1 MAFVREIAERI
12 TVLHLGQV
20 LAEGNVEQIE
30 TQSESA
36 RGLSGIE
43 GDRLML
49 KLTNV
54 DSYYDRSHI
63 LHAVCLGHTDR
74 EGDGYPRPQRH
85 RQDHAAEDADGS
97 HRPDGQA
104 KSASTERRSARIRRF
119 RRARAGIAYVPQGRE
134 IIPDFTIR
142 ENILMGG
149 VRRARTA
156 SARSRT
162 LVPELFP
169 YLMDN
174 LDAPGGV
181 LSGGQQQQLAIA
193 RALAADPK
201 IILLDE
207 PNEGIQP
214 SIVEEIEA
222 IIISLNREVGL
233 TVVLVEQNVSF
244 ARQASHGF
252 AMMEKGRVVVSGAIS
267 ELSDDIVHR
276 HMAV

>member
-1 MAFVREIAERI
+1 
-12 TVLHLGQV
+12 
-20 LAEGNVEQIE
+20 
-30 TQSESA
+30 
-36 RGLSGIE
+36 
-43 GDRLML
+43 ML

-63 LHAVCLGHTDR
+63 LHAVCLDIPIGKVTTVLGRNGTGKTTLLKTLMGLTDR
-74 EGDGYPRPQRH
+74 M
-85 RQDHAAEDADGS
+85 
-97 HRPDGQA
+97 DGQI
-104 KSASTERRSARIRRF
+104 SLDGTEIGKDPTF

-134 IIPDFTIR
+134 IIPDFSIR
-142 ENILMGG
+142 ENILMGAFA
-149 VRRARTA
+149 RADGKREIPE
-156 SARSRT
+156 

-169 YLMDN
+169 YLIEN
-174 LDAPGGV
+174 LERAGGV

-193 RALAADPK
+193 RALAANPK

-222 IIISLNREVGL
+222 IIIRLNREVGL

-244 ARQASHGF
+244 ARLASHCF
-252 AMMEKGRVVVSGAIS
+252 AMMEKGRIIASGAIE
-267 ELSDDIVHR
+267 ELSDEMVHR

>member
-1 MAFVREIAERI
+1 
-12 TVLHLGQV
+12 
-20 LAEGNVEQIE
+20 
-30 TQSESA
+30 
-36 RGLSGIE
+36 
-43 GDRLML
+43 ML

-54 DSYYDRSHI
+54 DSFYDRSHI
-63 LHAVCLGHTDR
+63 LHAVCLDIPIGKVTAVLGRNGTGKTTLLKTLMGLTDR
-74 EGDGYPRPQRH
+74 MEGQINLDGKEIGKQP
-85 RQDHAAEDADGS
+85 
-97 HRPDGQA
+97 
-104 KSASTERRSARIRRF
+104 TF

-142 ENILMGG
+142 ENILMGAFA
-149 VRRARTA
+149 RADGKREIPE
-156 SARSRT
+156 

-174 LDAPGGV
+174 LERAGGV

-193 RALAADPK
+193 RALAADPR

-222 IIISLNREVGL
+222 IIIRLNRDVGL
-233 TVVLVEQNVSF
+233 TVVLVEQNVAF
-244 ARQASHGF
+244 ARQASHCF

-267 ELSDDIVHR
+267 ELSDELVHR

>member
-1 MAFVREIAERI
+1 
-12 TVLHLGQV
+12 
-20 LAEGNVEQIE
+20 
-30 TQSESA
+30 
-36 RGLSGIE
+36 
-43 GDRLML
+43 ML

-63 LHAVCLGHTDR
+63 LHAVCLDIPIGKTTAVLGRNGTGKTTLLKTLMGLTDR
-74 EGDGYPRPQRH
+74 MERQINLDGKEIGKDP
-85 RQDHAAEDADGS
+85 
-97 HRPDGQA
+97 
-104 KSASTERRSARIRRF
+104 TF

-142 ENILMGG
+142 ENILMGAFA
-149 VRRARTA
+149 RADGKRQIPE
-156 SARSRT
+156 

-174 LDAPGGV
+174 LERAGGV

-222 IIISLNREVGL
+222 IIIRLNREIGL

-244 ARQASHGF
+244 ARQASHCF

-267 ELSDDIVHR
+267 ELSDEMVHR

>member
-1 MAFVREIAERI
+1 
-12 TVLHLGQV
+12 
-20 LAEGNVEQIE
+20 
-30 TQSESA
+30 
-36 RGLSGIE
+36 
-43 GDRLML
+43 ML

-63 LHAVCLGHTDR
+63 LHAVCLDIPIGEVTAVLGRNGTGKTTLLKTLMGLTDR
-74 EGDGYPRPQRH
+74 TEGQISLDG
-85 RQDHAAEDADGS
+85 
-97 HRPDGQA
+97 
-104 KSASTERRSARIRRF
+104 TEIGKDPTF

-142 ENILMGG
+142 ENILMGAFA
-149 VRRARTA
+149 RADGKREIPE
-156 SARSRT
+156 

-174 LDAPGGV
+174 LERAGGV

-193 RALAADPK
+193 RTLAADPK

-222 IIISLNREVGL
+222 IIIRLNREVGL
-233 TVVLVEQNVSF
+233 TVVFVEQNVLF
-244 ARQASHGF
+244 ARQASHRF
-252 AMMEKGRVVVSGAIS
+252 AMMEKGRVVVAGAIS
-267 ELSDDIVHR
+267 ELSDAMVHR

>member
-1 MAFVREIAERI
+1 
-12 TVLHLGQV
+12 
-20 LAEGNVEQIE
+20 
-30 TQSESA
+30 
-36 RGLSGIE
+36 
-43 GDRLML
+43 ML

-63 LHAVCLGHTDR
+63 LHAVCLEIPIGKVTAVLGRNGTGKTTLLKTLMGLTDR
-74 EGDGYPRPQRH
+74 MEGQISLDG
-85 RQDHAAEDADGS
+85 
-97 HRPDGQA
+97 
-104 KSASTERRSARIRRF
+104 TEIGKDPTF

-142 ENILMGG
+142 ENILMGAF
-149 VRRARTA
+149 ARTDGK
-156 SARSRT
+156 RQIPE
-162 LVPELFP
+162 LVPGLFP

-174 LDAPGGV
+174 LERPGGV

-222 IIISLNREVGL
+222 IIIRLNREVGL

-244 ARQASHGF
+244 ARQASHCF
-252 AMMEKGRVVVSGAIS
+252 AMMEKGRVVVSGGIS
-267 ELSDDIVHR
+267 ELSDDMVHR

>member
-1 MAFVREIAERI
+1 
-12 TVLHLGQV
+12 
-20 LAEGNVEQIE
+20 
-30 TQSESA
+30 
-36 RGLSGIE
+36 
-43 GDRLML
+43 ML

-63 LHAVCLGHTDR
+63 LHAVCLDIPIGKTTAVLGRNGTGKTTLLKTLMGLTDR
-74 EGDGYPRPQRH
+74 MEGQINLNGIEIGKEP
-85 RQDHAAEDADGS
+85 
-97 HRPDGQA
+97 
-104 KSASTERRSARIRRF
+104 TF

-134 IIPDFTIR
+134 IIPDFSIR
-142 ENILMGG
+142 ENILMG
-149 VRRARTA
+149 AF
-156 SARSRT
+156 ARSDGKRQIPE

-174 LDAPGGV
+174 LERPGGV

-193 RALAADPK
+193 RALAADPR

-222 IIISLNREVGL
+222 IIIRLNREVGL
-233 TVVLVEQNVSF
+233 TVVLVEQNVMF
-244 ARQASHGF
+244 ARQASHCF
-252 AMMEKGRVVVSGAIS
+252 AMMEKGRIVVAGAIS
-267 ELSDDIVHR
+267 ELSDEMVHR

>member
-1 MAFVREIAERI
+1 
-12 TVLHLGQV
+12 
-20 LAEGNVEQIE
+20 
-30 TQSESA
+30 
-36 RGLSGIE
+36 
-43 GDRLML
+43 ML

-63 LHAVCLGHTDR
+63 LHAVCLDIPIGKVTAVLGRNGTGKTTLLKTLMGLTDR
-74 EGDGYPRPQRH
+74 MEGQISLDG
-85 RQDHAAEDADGS
+85 AEIGK
-97 HRPDGQA
+97 HP
-104 KSASTERRSARIRRF
+104 TF

-142 ENILMGG
+142 ENILMGAFA
-149 VRRARTA
+149 RADGKLQIPE
-156 SARSRT
+156 

-174 LDAPGGV
+174 LERAGGV

-222 IIISLNREVGL
+222 VIIRLNREVGL
-233 TVVLVEQNVSF
+233 TVVLVEQNVLF
-244 ARQASHGF
+244 ARQASHRF
-252 AMMEKGRVVVSGAIS
+252 AMMEKGRIVVAGAIA
-267 ELSDDIVHR
+267 ELSDEMVHR

>member
-1 MAFVREIAERI
+1 
-12 TVLHLGQV
+12 
-20 LAEGNVEQIE
+20 
-30 TQSESA
+30 
-36 RGLSGIE
+36 
-43 GDRLML
+43 ML

-63 LHAVCLGHTDR
+63 LHAVCLDIPIGKVTAVLGRNGTGKTTLLKTLMGLTDR
-74 EGDGYPRPQRH
+74 MEGQISLNG
-85 RQDHAAEDADGS
+85 
-97 HRPDGQA
+97 
-104 KSASTERRSARIRRF
+104 TEIGKDPTF

-142 ENILMGG
+142 ENILMGAFARADG
-149 VRRARTA
+149 RRQIPE
-156 SARSRT
+156 

-174 LDAPGGV
+174 LERAGGV

-222 IIISLNREVGL
+222 VIIRLNREVGL
-233 TVVLVEQNVSF
+233 TVVLVEQNVLF
-244 ARQASHGF
+244 ARQASDCF
-252 AMMEKGRVVVSGAIS
+252 AMMEKGRVVVAGAIA
-267 ELSDDIVHR
+267 ELSDDMVHR

>member
-1 MAFVREIAERI
+1 
-12 TVLHLGQV
+12 
-20 LAEGNVEQIE
+20 
-30 TQSESA
+30 
-36 RGLSGIE
+36 
-43 GDRLML
+43 ML

-63 LHAVCLGHTDR
+63 LHAVCLDIPIGKVTAVLGRNGTGKTTLLKTLMGLTDR
-74 EGDGYPRPQRH
+74 MEGQISLNG
-85 RQDHAAEDADGS
+85 
-97 HRPDGQA
+97 
-104 KSASTERRSARIRRF
+104 TEIGKEPTF

-134 IIPDFTIR
+134 IIPDFSIR
-142 ENILMGG
+142 ENILMGAF
-149 VRRARTA
+149 ARTDGK
-156 SARSRT
+156 RQIPE

-169 YLMDN
+169 YLMAN
-174 LDAPGGV
+174 LERAGGV

-222 IIISLNREVGL
+222 IIIRLNREVGL
-233 TVVLVEQNVSF
+233 TVVLVEQNVMF
-244 ARQASHGF
+244 ARQASHCF

-267 ELSDDIVHR
+267 ELSDEMVHR

>member
-1 MAFVREIAERI
+1 
-12 TVLHLGQV
+12 
-20 LAEGNVEQIE
+20 
-30 TQSESA
+30 
-36 RGLSGIE
+36 
-43 GDRLML
+43 ML

-63 LHAVCLGHTDR
+63 LHAVCLDIPIGKVTAVLGRNGTGKTTLLKTLMGLTDR
-74 EGDGYPRPQRH
+74 MEGQISLDG
-85 RQDHAAEDADGS
+85 
-97 HRPDGQA
+97 
-104 KSASTERRSARIRRF
+104 TEIGKDPTF

-142 ENILMGG
+142 ENILMGAFA
-149 VRRARTA
+149 RADGKRQIPE
-156 SARSRT
+156 

-174 LDAPGGV
+174 LERAGGV

-207 PNEGIQP
+207 PNEGVQP

-222 IIISLNREVGL
+222 IIIRLNRDVGL
-233 TVVLVEQNVSF
+233 TIVLVEQNVLF
-244 ARQASHGF
+244 ARQASHRF
-252 AMMEKGRVVVSGAIS
+252 AMMEKGRVVVAGAIG
-267 ELSDDIVHR
+267 ELSDEMVHR
-276 HMAV
+276 HMAL